1 MKENNL
7 IIPESYYDFIIVG
20 YHTVSLKKSITKSK
34 SNKSCRMY
42 DGIVYCHYVSLNDFG
57 IVTFYFENNLKLD
70 LDIRDYVSYN
80 ESAFYFKYKVDVVWS
95 KNDEFIVGLRGLNNT
110 ILTFNM
116 EEKTIKFFQQ
126 LKFTKNYESYLIMIG
141 LIFIILSIFITPL
154 LIGFGILIV
163 FIFFCV
169 KLY

>member
-1 MKENNL
+1 
-7 IIPESYYDFIIVG
+7 
-20 YHTVSLKKSITKSK
+20 
-34 SNKSCRMY
+34 
-42 DGIVYCHYVSLNDFG
+42 
-57 IVTFYFENNLKLD
+57 
-70 LDIRDYVSYN
+70 
-80 ESAFYFKYKVDVVWS
+80 
-95 KNDEFIVGLRGLNNT
+95 
-110 ILTFNM
+110 M

>member
-1 MKENNL
+1 MENEYIKNYLKILSNKDECKIIEDNWKCKVKGIEYNDPNYFQQEIKRILVESTLSFNLKENNL

-42 DGIVYCHYVSLNDFG
+42 DGIVYCHYVSLNDFV

-80 ESAFYFKYKVDVVWS
+80 ESAFYFKCKVDVV
-95 KNDEFIVGLRGLNNT
+95 
-110 ILTFNM
+110 
-116 EEKTIKFFQQ
+116 
-126 LKFTKNYESYLIMIG
+126 
-141 LIFIILSIFITPL
+141 
-154 LIGFGILIV
+154 
-163 FIFFCV
+163 
-169 KLY
+169 